1 MGLAGVAMT
10 DKRELINL
18 RLIAIFGS
26 VDGMTP
32 AKVYRD
38 RGEFDEKKTIPPIMV
53 YLDGTE
59 RKVLDANSGRRDNAR
74 GGVPAVV
81 PMLME
86 MSPQIYL
93 IMQPKKL
100 DQAAEYGPEI
110 SDWRMKVLKAVM
122 KDASLLALLGANGS
136 IDYRGMETDM
146 QAGRSMEG
154 QLQFNF
160 AFRYILN
167 PSDL

>member
-1 MGLAGVAMT
+1 MT

-38 RGEFDEKKTIPPIMV
+38 RGEFDEKKTIPPIMI

-86 MSPQIYL
+86 MSPPSWTSAIARPSSYRRSSRRST
-93 IMQPKKL
+93 
-100 DQAAEYGPEI
+100 I
-110 SDWRMKVLKAVM
+110 SHP
-122 KDASLLALLGANGS
+122 DAG
-136 IDYRGMETDM
+136 
-146 QAGRSMEG
+146 
-154 QLQFNF
+154 
-160 AFRYILN
+160 
-167 PSDL
+167 

>member
-1 MGLAGVAMT
+1 MSF

-18 RLIAIFGS
+18 RIIAALGAI
-26 VDGMTP
+26 DGLTP
-32 AKVYRD
+32 ARWYRN
-38 RGEFDEKKTIPPIMV
+38 RGEFDEKKVIPPIGV

-59 RKVLDANSGRRDNAR
+59 RKVFDAATTKRDGAR
-74 GGVPAVV
+74 GGVPAIT
-81 PMLME
+81 PMMME
-86 MSPQIYL
+86 LTPQIFL

-100 DQAAEYGPEI
+100 DQAVEYGPEI
-110 SDWRMKVLKAVM
+110 SGWRMKVLAAIM
-122 KDASLLALLGANGS
+122 KDASLLAILGANGG

-146 QAGRSMEG
+146 QAGRTMEG

-160 AFRYILN
+160 AFRYVLN